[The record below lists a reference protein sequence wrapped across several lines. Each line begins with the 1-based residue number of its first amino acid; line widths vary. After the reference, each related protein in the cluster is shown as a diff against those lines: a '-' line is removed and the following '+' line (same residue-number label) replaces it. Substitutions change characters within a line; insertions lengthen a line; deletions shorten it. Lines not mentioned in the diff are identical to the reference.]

1 VDTTDVYYK
10 VKRQNGFEEVSRKA
24 RFGMRHPSVRPG
36 DEISVILVPQR
47 PKSKSDDKK
56 VDWDKLSAKMIT
68 LLTTLALLRTYF

>member
-1 VDTTDVYYK
+1 
-10 VKRQNGFEEVSRKA
+10 
-24 RFGMRHPSVRPG
+24 MHPSVHPG

-68 LLTTLALLRTYF
+68 LLTTLALLRAYF